1 MLIWLLIASLSG
13 CVVLGLLWPLA
24 KPARDGRD
32 IDDRDFYRGQLA
44 EIERDTVRGLLTAT
58 AAEDAKIEAA
68 RRLLNATGE
77 SDHLIDPTQSAGQ
90 RKWASII
97 ALVGVPVLAL
107 SLYAY
112 LGSPALPDQ
121 PLASRSASLGENP
134 NFSLMIAK
142 VEARLAAHPEDG
154 VGWATIAPV
163 YLSIGRYEDA
173 IKAFANALELVGET
187 SDLRAGLGEARMALA
202 DGIVTTDALADFT
215 KALATDPTNERAR
228 YYRAL
233 AVEQDGDKTK
243 ALALFQALY
252 QTLPPTTDSA
262 QLVAKHIA
270 ALSGGAVKPALNV
283 DAGQSEMIKS
293 MVERLDSRLT
303 SDGSDLDG
311 WLKLMR
317 AYQVLGDTEKAKGA
331 MTRANAAQSSHPDA
345 LAKIA
350 ASARELGIVN

>member
-24 KPARDGRD
+24 KPARAGRD

-44 EIERDTVRGLLTAT
+44 EIERDTARGLLNPAT
-58 AAEDAKIEAA
+58 ADDAKIEAA
-68 RRLLNATGE
+68 RRLLSATGE
-77 SDHLIDPTQSAGQ
+77 SDRLIDPVQSAGQ

-112 LGSPALPDQ
+112 LGSPTLPDQ

-134 NFSLMIAK
+134 DFSLMIAK

-173 IKAFANALELVGET
+173 IKAFSNAIDVLGET
-187 SDLRAGLGEARMALA
+187 ADMRAGLGEARMALA
-202 DGIVTTDALADFT
+202 DGIVTTEALADFT
-215 KALATDPTNERAR
+215 KALATDPANERAQ
-228 YYRAL
+228 YYLAL
-233 AVEQDGDKTK
+233 ATEQDGDKVK

-252 QTLPPTTDSA
+252 QTLPPNADSA

-270 ALSGGAVKPALNV
+270 ALSGVPFKPAPTV
-283 DAGQSEMIKS
+283 DAGQSEMIKA

-303 SDGSDLDG
+303 SDGSDLEG

-331 MTRANAAQSSHPDA
+331 MIRANAAQSSQPDA

-350 ASARELGIVN
+350 ASAKELGISN